1 MADGRTV
8 IASGRN
14 GLGRRTEVN
23 EVFDPRTN
31 THTRLPGTRAFP
43 IYPEMHLAATGEL
56 FYTGAAFGLTGQPA
70 PGFWNPFAN
79 TYRPVPQIPLAG
91 HRQSAASCFVGDV
104 RDQVLMVMGGG
115 SDPVTNTTSVIDL
128 DSPAPAYTTGP
139 PLGAPKMYLNCV
151 NLPDGGVLEVGGG
164 TADLRSAASREVGLL
179 RSAAGPW
186 ARMSELPAGE
196 HRLYHSLLC
205 VLDSGQVLST
215 TSNPADAPKSH
226 SMLLYSPP
234 YVFTGRR
241 PAIASGP
248 TEVRYGGHYLV
259 STTAA
264 AGATVT
270 RMAITTYP
278 SVTHSTDP
286 NQRYLS
292 IPLVAGAITL
302 PSRPAIMPPGWYRL
316 WAVDSNGRPSVA
328 WPIHL
333 T

>member
-1 MADGRTV
+1 
-8 IASGRN
+8 
-14 GLGRRTEVN
+14 
-23 EVFDPRTN
+23 
-31 THTRLPGTRAFP
+31 
-43 IYPEMHLAATGEL
+43 
-56 FYTGAAFGLTGQPA
+56 
-70 PGFWNPFAN
+70 
-79 TYRPVPQIPLAG
+79 
-91 HRQSAASCFVGDV
+91 V

-115 SDPVTNTTSVIDL
+115 ADPVTNTTSVIDL
-128 DSPAPAYTTGP
+128 DSPAPAYTSGP

-248 TEVRYGGHYLV
+248 TEVKYGGHYLV